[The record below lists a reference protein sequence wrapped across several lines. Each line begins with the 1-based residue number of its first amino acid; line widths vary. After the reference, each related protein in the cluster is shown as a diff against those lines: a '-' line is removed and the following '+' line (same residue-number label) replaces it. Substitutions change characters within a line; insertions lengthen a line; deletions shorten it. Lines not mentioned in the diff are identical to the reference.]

1 MKLEI
6 DWGWGSDPIGEQV
19 KACGYK
25 FKDQNASKLL
35 DEADCVILQLNA
47 KGLITDSEMK
57 KIFGRMAKF
66 LADCIE
72 ASHEA

>member
-6 DWGWGSDPIGEQV
+6 DWGWGSDPIEEQV
-19 KACGYK
+19 RAYGYS
-25 FKDQNASKLL
+25 FKDKRASKIF
-35 DEADCVILQLNA
+35 DEADCAILQLNA

-72 ASHEA
+72 ASHGA

>member
-6 DWGWGSDPIGEQV
+6 DWGWGSDPIEEQV
-19 KACGYK
+19 RACGYK
-25 FKDQNASKLL
+25 FKDKRDSKIL
-35 DEADCVILQLNA
+35 DEANCVILQLNA
-47 KGLITDSEMK
+47 NDLITDSEMK
-57 KIFGRMAKF
+57 KIFGRMTRF